1 MALIFGMGA
10 TEIGLILIIAL
21 IVLGPQKLPEL
32 TLKLGRLLG
41 ELKRATTEF
50 QREFMRAQQEIEQL
64 KDETVGEV
72 KRTFSSPP
80 KPGQDVPSSPQPRIA
95 PPEGDRM
102 AANKP
107 IASTPAFRGAGN
119 DQTTSINQPEAA
131 GKTDSSDTGAE
142 S

>member
-10 TEIGLILIIAL
+10 TEIGLILVIAL

-32 TLKLGRLLG
+32 TLKLGRTLG

-50 QREFMRAQQEIEQL
+50 QREFMRAQHEIEQL
-64 KDETVGEV
+64 KNETVGEV
-72 KRTFSSPP
+72 QRTFSTPP
-80 KPGQDVPSSPQPRIA
+80 RPGQEVPSAPQPRIA
-95 PPEGDRM
+95 APEGERV

-107 IASTPAFRGAGN
+107 IASNPAFRTPEQHAPM
-119 DQTTSINQPEAA
+119 NQEQPSNSNA
-131 GKTDSSDTGAE
+131 TDTGKG

>member
-10 TEIGLILIIAL
+10 TEIGLILVIAL

-32 TLKLGRLLG
+32 TLKLGRTLG

-50 QREFMRAQQEIEQL
+50 QREFMRAQHEIEQL
-64 KDETVGEV
+64 KNETVGEV
-72 KRTFSSPP
+72 HRTFSTPP
-80 KPGQDVPSSPQPRIA
+80 RPGHEVPSAPQPRIA
-95 PPEGDRM
+95 APEGERV

-107 IASTPAFRGAGN
+107 IASNPAF
-119 DQTTSINQPEAA
+119 QTPDHDARKHEEQQ
-131 GKTDSSDTGAE
+131 SSNSDVTDTGKG

>member
-10 TEIGLILIIAL
+10 TEIGLILVIAL

-32 TLKLGRLLG
+32 TLKLGRTLG

-50 QREFMRAQQEIEQL
+50 QREFMRAQHEIEQL
-64 KDETVGEV
+64 KNETVGEV
-72 KRTFSSPP
+72 QRTFSTPP
-80 KPGQDVPSSPQPRIA
+80 RPGQEIPSAPQPRIA
-95 PPEGDRM
+95 APEGERV

-107 IASTPAFRGAGN
+107 IASNPAFRTPEPQHTQKN
-119 DQTTSINQPEAA
+119 QQQPSNSTT
-131 GKTDSSDTGAE
+131 TDTGKG